1 METTAAVLRGS
12 ESPFGLASLT
22 LADPGPG
29 EVLVRLVATGMC
41 HTDLSMREVHRDTPW
56 PVVLGHEGA
65 GVIEGL
71 GSAVSG
77 LSLGQPVVLSY
88 NSCGG
93 CRPCQ
98 AGTPNYCDQMW
109 PLNFHCSRLDGSTA
123 LSVDGHPVGS
133 HYFGQSSFA
142 AHAVVSA
149 RSVVPVGAD
158 VDLTIAGPLG
168 CGVQTGAGAVF
179 NTFDPDPGDAL
190 VVFGCGA
197 VGLSAVLA
205 AVEVGCSPII
215 GVDIHRSRLDLA
227 LDVGATHAVE
237 AGPDVVS
244 EVLAITHGRGV
255 DYSFDAVGAVGVL
268 EAAVEVLAPRG
279 LCGLV
284 AAGGPNTKVSLSPRH
299 LILGRRVAGI
309 IEGDAVPQVFIPRLL
324 ELHRQGRFPFDR
336 LITHFP
342 FAEINE
348 AEAASHRGDVIKPV
362 LVMP

>member
-1 METTAAVLRGS
+1 METTAAVLRAS
-12 ESPFGLASLT
+12 NAPFELMTLG
-22 LADPGPG
+22 LADPGPL
-29 EVLVRLVATGMC
+29 EVLVKLAATGMC
-41 HTDLSMREVHRDTPW
+41 HTDLSMRDPHRDTAW

-65 GVIEGL
+65 GVIEGV

-77 LSLGQPVVLSY
+77 LAVGQPVVLSY
-88 NSCGG
+88 NSCGV
-93 CRPCQ
+93 CRPCV

-109 PLNFHCSRLDGSTA
+109 ALNFDCARLDGSTA
-123 LSVDGHPVGS
+123 LDDQGERVGS

-142 AHAVVSA
+142 THAVVSA

-179 NTFDPDPGDAL
+179 NTFAPDPGDSI

-215 GVDIHRSRLDLA
+215 GVDVHRSRRELA
-227 LDVGATHAVE
+227 LELGATDVVE
-237 AGPDVVS
+237 AGPAAAA
-244 EVLAITHGRGV
+244 EVLEITGGRGV
-255 DYSFDAVGAVGVL
+255 DYSFDAVGAEGVL
-268 EAAVEVLAPRG
+268 EAAVQVLAPRG

-284 AAGGPNTKVSLSPRH
+284 AAGGPQATVSLSPRH
-299 LILGRRVAGI
+299 LILGRRITGI
-309 IEGDAVPQVFIPRLL
+309 IEGDAVPQVFIPQLI
-324 ELHRQGRFPFDR
+324 ELHRQGRFPYDR
-336 LITHFP
+336 LITPLP
-342 FAEINE
+342 FSEINE